1 MRKFLLEK
9 LVIHFN
15 AEELEEFKKYLRQHS
30 FIYDFS
36 IDDAQDFILDTI
48 GPYKPAESKIIYHKP
63 AALQAFAETS
73 CSASGGVDSL
83 DLTGYML
90 LEDYR
95 GGYLDYV
102 DEHRF
107 KGADN
112 PFYVIA
118 CTNNQENNVER
129 CQDLL
134 EEWKNPIDEEQ
145 DGSEWVQLINK
156 YNEAHGTNET
166 PEDAPLSAIAKWT
179 QEQNYFSFEF

>member
-9 LVIHFN
+9 HVIHLN
-15 AEELEEFKKYLRQHS
+15 AEELEKFKEYINRNS
-30 FIYDFS
+30 FIYNFS
-36 IDDAQDFILDTI
+36 LFDAQRFMGCLKES
-48 GPYKPAESKIIYHKP
+48 YEPAESRIVYSKP

-73 CSASGGVDSL
+73 CSASGGIDSL
-83 DLTGYML
+83 DLTGYLL
-90 LEDYR
+90 LEDYS
-95 GGYLDYV
+95 GSYYDIV
-102 DEHRF
+102 DDHEF
-107 KGADN
+107 QGADN

-118 CTNNQENNVER
+118 CTNNQENNEKR
-129 CQDLL
+129 CLKRFRD
-134 EEWKNPIDEEQ
+134 WTNSTDEEK

>member
-9 LVIHFN
+9 HVIHLN
-15 AEELEEFKKYLRQHS
+15 AEELEKFKEDIDRDC
-30 FIYDFS
+30 FIYNFS
-36 IDDAQDFILDTI
+36 VFEAQRFMGDIRES
-48 GPYKPAESKIIYHKP
+48 YEPAETRIIYHKP
-63 AALQAFAETS
+63 AALQAFSETS

-83 DLTGYML
+83 DLTGYLL
-90 LEDYR
+90 LEDYS
-95 GGYLDYV
+95 GSYYDIV
-102 DEHRF
+102 DAHEF
-107 KGADN
+107 QGADN

-118 CTNNQENNVER
+118 CTNNQENNEER

-134 EEWKNPIDEEQ
+134 EEWRNPIDEEQ